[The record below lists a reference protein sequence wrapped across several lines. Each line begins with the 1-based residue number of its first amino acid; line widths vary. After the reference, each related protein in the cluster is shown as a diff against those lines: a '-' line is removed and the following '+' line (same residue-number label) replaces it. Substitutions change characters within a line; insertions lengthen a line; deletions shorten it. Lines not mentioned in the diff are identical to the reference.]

1 MNHDTVVSL
10 ANFSEDVQY
19 LRKNYP
25 DIPFIL
31 GETNLGLQVG
41 KPIYSDA
48 VFGEALG
55 LADYMLYSMSIVSRP
70 DLLRDPG
77 FSG

>member
-1 MNHDTVVSL
+1 MNHDTIVSM

-19 LRKNYP
+19 LRKNHP

-70 DLLRDPG
+70 EVLRDLQ